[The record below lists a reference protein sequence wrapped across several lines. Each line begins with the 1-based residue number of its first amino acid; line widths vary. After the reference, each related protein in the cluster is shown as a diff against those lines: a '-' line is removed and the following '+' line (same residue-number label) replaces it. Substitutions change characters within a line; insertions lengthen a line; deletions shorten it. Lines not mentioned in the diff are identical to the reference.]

1 MASQNSE
8 DSSNQLLNNNAPF
21 SFPVARQRQADL
33 APNASHAML
42 LAEARESK
50 ANVRERMK
58 FRLAQLTGAEVCEP
72 RKLPITPVSG
82 AAIQAIGNP
91 LDAFLLEELGRC
103 VGN

>member
-1 MASQNSE
+1 MRRSVSPSQGSGRLIRH
-8 DSSNQLLNNNAPF
+8 QTL
-21 SFPVARQRQADL
+21 R
-33 APNASHAML
+33 ML

-103 VGN
+103 VGNCSHNH